1 MADTLKQKLAQRKAA
16 REAAAKAREAAN
28 KKTPPTDASSINIP
42 EDQKQ
47 KGLAKLQGLV
57 LNQALVIANQQL
69 PAIIKLAEE
78 KLGIDLSKDVADYLC
93 PADETVV
100 RNIIGQFNNTV
111 DAINNSIL
119 FLDKIKEVVNT
130 TQPYIDTT
138 EKIIG
143 TISTL
148 LPVLITTISALPPLT
163 LPGAVVSAVD
173 TIDITRQELLFTPD
187 GLPRL
192 SILKSSIGGVSSV
205 FTLVQGPLSQINDIV
220 IKLSEVIKKCLND
233 PTIVIN
239 ELDPTINSILPST
252 QTPVSNEDTSY
263 NGYSLQIEEQNF
275 SPTLVQRRAVAKNNQ
290 NITVIATPY
299 SFTTDNQT
307 LIEELKSLI
316 DTRTQ
321 QKIGT
326 I

>member
-16 REAAAKAREAAN
+16 REAAAKAREEAN
-28 KKTPPTDASSINIP
+28 KKTPPTDSTSLVIS
-42 EDQKQ
+42 EEQKQ
-47 KGLAKLQGLV
+47 QGLAKLQSLV

-69 PAIIKLAEE
+69 PAIITLAAD

-93 PADETVV
+93 PADETIV
-100 RNIIGQFNNTV
+100 RNIIGQFNNTI

-119 FLDKIKEVVNT
+119 FLDKIKGVINT

-138 EKIIG
+138 EQIIG
-143 TISTL
+143 TLNTL
-148 LPVLITTISALPPLT
+148 LPVLSTAIKAIPPPG
-163 LPGAVVSAVD
+163 LPGAIVAAVD
-173 TIDITRQELLFTPD
+173 DVDFVKQQLLFTPD

-205 FTLVQGPLSQINDIV
+205 FTLAQGPLSQINDIV
-220 IKLSEVIKKCLND
+220 SKLSEVLKKCLND

-275 SPTLVQRRAVAKNNQ
+275 SPTLIQRRAVAKNNQ
-290 NITVIATPY
+290 NITIVATPY

-307 LIEELKSLI
+307 LIDELKSII
-316 DTRTQ
+316 DKRTQ
-321 QKIGT
+321 QKTGT
-326 I
+326 L

>member
-28 KKTPPTDASSINIP
+28 KKTPPTDATSINIP

-57 LNQALVIANQQL
+57 LNQSLIIANQQL

-143 TISTL
+143 TLNTL
-148 LPVLITTISALPPLT
+148 LPILSTAVKAIPPPG
-163 LPGAVVSAVD
+163 LPGAIVAAVD
-173 TIDITRQELLFTPD
+173 DVDFVRQELLFTSD

-233 PTIVIN
+233 PTVIIN
-239 ELDPTINSILPST
+239 ELNPIINSILPST

-275 SPTLVQRRAVAKNNQ
+275 SPTLIQRRAVAKNNQ

-321 QKIGT
+321 
-326 I
+326 

>member
-16 REAAAKAREAAN
+16 REAAAKEREAAN
-28 KKTPPTDASSINIP
+28 KKTPPTDATKVVIP

-47 KGLAKLQGLV
+47 KGLDKLQGLT
-57 LNQALVIANQQL
+57 LSQALIITNQQL
-69 PAIIKLAEE
+69 PAIIRLAEDN
-78 KLGIDLSKDVADYLC
+78 LGIDLSMDVADYLC
-93 PADETVV
+93 PADETIV
-100 RNIIGQFNNTV
+100 RNIIGQFNNTI
-111 DAINNSIL
+111 DNINNSIL
-119 FLDKIKEVVNT
+119 FLDKIKGVINT

-138 EKIIG
+138 EQIIG
-143 TISTL
+143 TLNTL
-148 LPVLITTISALPPLT
+148 LPVLSTAVKAIPPPG
-163 LPGAVVSAVD
+163 LPGAVVAAVD
-173 TIDITRQELLFTPD
+173 DVDFVRQQLLFTPD

-205 FTLVQGPLSQINDIV
+205 FTLAEGPLSLINDV
-220 IKLSEVIKKCLND
+220 VSKLSEVFKKCLND

-275 SPTLVQRRAVAKNNQ
+275 SPTLIQRRAVAKNNQ
-290 NITVIATPY
+290 NITILATPY

-307 LIEELKSLI
+307 LIDELKSII
-316 DTRTQ
+316 DKRTQ
-321 QKIGT
+321 
-326 I
+326 

>member
-16 REAAAKAREAAN
+16 REAAYKAREAAN

-57 LNQALVIANQQL
+57 LNQVLIIANQQL

-78 KLGIDLSKDVADYLC
+78 KLGIDLSKDVTDYLC
-93 PADETVV
+93 PADETVI

-275 SPTLVQRRAVAKNNQ
+275 SPTLIQRRAVAKNNQ

>member
-16 REAAAKAREAAN
+16 RTAAAKAREEAN
-28 KKTPPTDASSINIP
+28 KKTPPTDANSINIP

-69 PAIIKLAEE
+69 PAIITLAAD

-93 PADETVV
+93 PADKTIV
-100 RNIIGQFNNTV
+100 RNIIGQFNNTI

-119 FLDKIKEVVNT
+119 FLDKIKGVINT

-143 TISTL
+143 TLNTL
-148 LPVLITTISALPPLT
+148 LPILSTAVKAIPPPG
-163 LPGAVVSAVD
+163 LPGAIVAAVD
-173 TIDITRQELLFTPD
+173 DVDFVKQQLLFTPD

-205 FTLVQGPLSQINDIV
+205 FTLAQGPLSQINDIV
-220 IKLSEVIKKCLND
+220 SKLSEILKKCLND

-239 ELDPTINSILPST
+239 ELDPKINSILPST

-275 SPTLVQRRAVAKNNQ
+275 SPTLIQRRAVAKNNQ

-326 I
+326 L

>member
-16 REAAAKAREAAN
+16 REAAAKAREEAN
-28 KKTPPTDASSINIP
+28 KKTPPTDSTSLVIS
-42 EDQKQ
+42 EEQKQ
-47 KGLAKLQGLV
+47 QGLAKLQSLV

-69 PAIIKLAEE
+69 PAIITLAAD

-93 PADETVV
+93 PADETIV
-100 RNIIGQFNNTV
+100 RNIIGQFNNTI

-119 FLDKIKEVVNT
+119 FLDKIKGVIDT

-143 TISTL
+143 TLNTL
-148 LPVLITTISALPPLT
+148 LPVLITTISSFPVA

-173 TIDITRQELLFTPD
+173 AIDIVKEQLVFTPD

-192 SILKSSIGGVSSV
+192 SILNSSIGGVSSV
-205 FTLVQGPLSQINDIV
+205 FTLAQGPLSQINDIV
-220 IKLSEVIKKCLND
+220 SKLSEVLKKCLND

-275 SPTLVQRRAVAKNNQ
+275 SPTLIQRRAVAKNNQ
-290 NITVIATPY
+290 NITIVATPY

-307 LIEELKSLI
+307 LIDELKSII
-316 DTRTQ
+316 DKRTQ
-321 QKIGT
+321 QKTGT
-326 I
+326 L

>member
-16 REAAAKAREAAN
+16 REAAAKAREEAN

-57 LNQALVIANQQL
+57 LSQALVIANQQL

-78 KLGIDLSKDVADYLC
+78 TLGIDLSKDVADYLC
-93 PADETVV
+93 PADETII
-100 RNIIGQFNNTV
+100 RNVIGQFNNTV

-143 TISTL
+143 TLNTL
-148 LPVLITTISALPPLT
+148 LPILSTAVKAIPPPG
-163 LPGAVVSAVD
+163 LPGAIVAAVD
-173 TIDITRQELLFTPD
+173 DVDFVRQELLFTSD

-220 IKLSEVIKKCLND
+220 IKLSEIIKKCLND

-275 SPTLVQRRAVAKNNQ
+275 SPTLIQRRAVAKNNQ